1 MTCGGN
7 IATMQKSQR
16 ARKVAAQATFG
27 FGGGSALDIEQ
38 LFAARNAE
46 RYDLHTRYLNEQ
58 MVRVLKT
65 IGFDRAYKKGQG
77 QYLYGCHGE

>member
-1 MTCGGN
+1 M
-7 IATMQKSQR
+7 
-16 ARKVAAQATFG
+16 
-27 FGGGSALDIEQ
+27 DIEQ

-77 QYLYGCHGE
+77 QYLYGCHGEKYLDLLSGFGVFGWAATIRWCATP